1 MVVCC
6 NEDRQWKLLQFDP
19 VNDEEVAR
27 AILDSPPDGMSD
39 VTLGGIHCLALSYL
53 YVSSVIYV
61 ESLRLLIS
69 CMNAGTWRQKT
80 RRKQLLPS

>member
-1 MVVCC
+1 MTGTINTRHKHISYISRLADGSVVVCC

-27 AILDSPPDGMSD
+27 AILDNPPDGMTD

-53 YVSSVIYV
+53 
-61 ESLRLLIS
+61 
-69 CMNAGTWRQKT
+69 
-80 RRKQLLPS
+80 